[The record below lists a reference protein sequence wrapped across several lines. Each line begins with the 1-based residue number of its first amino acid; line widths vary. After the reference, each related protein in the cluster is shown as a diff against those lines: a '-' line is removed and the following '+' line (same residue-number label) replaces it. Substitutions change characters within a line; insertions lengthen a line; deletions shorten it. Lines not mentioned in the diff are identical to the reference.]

1 MSRAAGA
8 QNANANESSGAP
20 FPRLLRPPLTPLS
33 LARSLSLFLRILAGA
48 TIGANSRIAA
58 NALVAP
64 GASIGSGELWAGS
77 PASLQRSLDASEIE
91 ALQQLSSESVTLS
104 EAHDFETCKS
114 HEEVFEDELDML
126 DAEER
131 QDDSHWYQ
139 PEIPANRSGKMYD
152 QRKTLEE

>member
-1 MSRAAGA
+1 
-8 QNANANESSGAP
+8 
-20 FPRLLRPPLTPLS
+20 LLRPPLTPLS
-33 LARSLSLFLRILAGA
+33 LARSLSLSLRILAGA